1 MTSHKDARERRFGQA
16 RRALRRRFFPRGH
29 APRSPA
35 PARGFTLMEGLTVIG
50 VMTIILIMVSE
61 IFSVSYDIYIKQS
74 ARTDNETGA
83 VLAVRAISEAARGA
97 DSIESSYVINGT
109 TYTTS
114 ADVLVLKLPTIDAS
128 NNVVPASY
136 DYMAIYRHSAQ
147 TTKIFSDIDAAAGSK
162 RVDGQ
167 KLITANNV
175 IMQFRYNHPDV
186 TRADRVQAYLVNS
199 QTKRQTVL
207 TTKAWTAIFMRNN

>member
-1 MTSHKDARERRFGQA
+1 
-16 RRALRRRFFPRGH
+16 
-29 APRSPA
+29 
-35 PARGFTLMEGLTVIG
+35 MEGMTVIG
-50 VMTIILIMVSE
+50 VMAIILVMVSE
-61 IFSVSYDIYIKQS
+61 IFTVSYDVYVKQS

-83 VLAVRAISEAARGA
+83 VLAARAISEAARGA
-97 DSIESSYVINGT
+97 EAVEASRVINGT

-114 ADVLVLKLPTIDAS
+114 ADVMVLRLPTIDAS
-128 NNVVPASY
+128 NNVVAASY
-136 DYMAIYRHSAQ
+136 DYMAVYRHSAQ

-167 KLITANNV
+167 KLITAYNSV
-175 IMQFRYNHPDV
+175 MKFRYNDPDV
-186 TRADRVQAYLVNS
+186 TKADRVQVYLVNS

>member
-1 MTSHKDARERRFGQA
+1 
-16 RRALRRRFFPRGH
+16 
-29 APRSPA
+29 
-35 PARGFTLMEGLTVIG
+35 MEGMTVIG
-50 VMTIILIMVSE
+50 VMAIILVMVSE
-61 IFSVSYDIYIKQS
+61 IFTVSYDVFIKQS
-74 ARTDNETGA
+74 ARSENETGA
-83 VLAVRAISEAARGA
+83 VLAARAIAEAARGA
-97 DSIESSYVINGT
+97 DSIEASYVINGT

-114 ADVLVLKLPTIDAS
+114 SDVLVLKLPTIDAS

-162 RVDGQ
+162 RIDGQ
-167 KLITANNV
+167 KLMTANNT
-175 IMQFRYNHPDV
+175 IMRFRYNDPDV
-186 TRADRVQAYLVNS
+186 TNANRVQVYLVNS